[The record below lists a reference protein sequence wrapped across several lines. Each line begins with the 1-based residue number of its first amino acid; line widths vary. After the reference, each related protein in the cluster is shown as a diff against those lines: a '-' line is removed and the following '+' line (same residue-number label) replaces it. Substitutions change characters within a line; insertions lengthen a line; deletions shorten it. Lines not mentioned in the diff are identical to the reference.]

1 MCVQSQPN
9 CFIPAADLWDGFNP
23 LGVKEGI
30 FVIFRGYIDESFDGA
45 QNVFSL
51 SCLIGRG
58 KAWSELERKWKLHLA
73 AKNKQL
79 AKDGRK
85 PISRYHASDCS
96 GCRNEFKGWSRG
108 ERDAFVVELFGL
120 LKNFPSHTV
129 VFDVQLDDLC
139 SVFPEWAGHR
149 MEAAY
154 HLLTGFLMFQI
165 ASDFKK
171 QSKGEPV
178 KITLFHDLT
187 GGNGKYNAAILRSFT
202 QKINDQTFDERDYFT
217 TIAPLQWQ
225 HSIALQP
232 ADLVAFECFKE
243 ATARLEPRKSRRAYK
258 ELIDMKAFGIHS
270 MSFNPQSIRE
280 LRRKMEEQQS
290 LGLVGPE

>member
-1 MCVQSQPN
+1 MVRLRQS

-23 LGVKEGI
+23 LGVRKGI
-30 FVIFRGYIDESFDGA
+30 FVIFKGYIDESFDSA

-58 KAWSELERKWKLHLA
+58 KAWSELERKWKLSVA

-79 AKDGRK
+79 ARAGR
-85 PISRYHASDCS
+85 PTISRYHASDCS
-96 GCRNEFKGWSRG
+96 GCRGEFKGWSRD

-139 SVFPEWAGHR
+139 AVFHEWASDR
-149 MEAAY
+149 LEAAY
-154 HLLTGFLMFQI
+154 YLLTGFLMHLI
-165 ASDFKK
+165 ADDFKK
-171 QSKGEPV
+171 QSRGEPV
-178 KITLFHDLT
+178 KITLFHDWT
-187 GGNGKYNAAILRSFT
+187 GGNGKYDATILRSFT
-202 QKINDQTFDERDYFT
+202 QQINDPDFAEKDYFT
-217 TIAPLQWQ
+217 TIAPLQWRQ
-225 HSIALQP
+225 SIALQP

-243 ATARLEPRKSRRAYK
+243 ATARLEARKSRRAYK

-270 MSFNPQSIRE
+270 KSFNPQSIRA
-280 LRRKMEEQQS
+280 LRERMEEQQT
-290 LGLVGPE
+290 LGLAGRD